1 MGKYLSI
8 FETEDA
14 YNEGKTSL
22 KLPNVSY
29 IASTGKLHYNN
40 IFAGATLGDVL
51 MYDINNQKLVVTLGG
66 IWDSTTYPIAQYEP
80 IGICIYP
87 SNQTSDGKGRFMSLK
102 WMSLTSPSG
111 SADPQGMTWG
121 NRGNNLTSKDRTLFN
136 GKENTEKAIAL
147 ADGSSD
153 NTQAAFPA
161 FATCH
166 KFYTN
171 GTNAGDWYLPSYKE
185 LELYSA
191 NYADINAQITKIKN
205 ASSSIVSTVNSEMWT
220 STETDDEV
228 NYHANYMMQSGPL
241 APYGARWDETP
252 VRACLSL

>member
-14 YNEGKTSL
+14 YNEGKASL
-22 KLPNVSY
+22 ELPNVSY
-29 IASTGKLHYNN
+29 ITSTGKLHYTNL
-40 IFAGATLGDVL
+40 IAGATLGDVL

-66 IWDSTTYPIAQYEP
+66 AWDSTTYPIAQYEP

-87 SNQTSDGKGRFMSLK
+87 ANQTSDGKGRFMSLK

-111 SADPQGMTWG
+111 STRDQTMAWG
-121 NRGNNLTSKDRTLFN
+121 KDGYNIISLKTTLFN

-185 LELYSA
+185 LELYAA
-191 NYADINAQITKIKN
+191 NYTDINAQITKIKN
-205 ASSSIVSTVNSEMWT
+205 ASSSIVDTVDEYMWT
-220 STETDDEV
+220 STEADGYTYYAFYLT
-228 NYHANYMMQSGPL
+228 NNGL
-241 APYGARWDETP
+241 TPYGSRGGSYS

>member
-8 FETEDA
+8 FETEEA

-29 IASTGKLHYNN
+29 ITSTGNLHYNN

-51 MYDINNQKLVVTLGG
+51 MYDINNQKLVVTLNG
-66 IWDSTTYPIAQYEP
+66 IWDSTTYPISQYEP

-87 SNQTSDGKGRFMSLK
+87 ANQTSDGKGRFMSLK
-102 WMSLTSPSG
+102 WMSLTVASG
-111 SADPQGMTWG
+111 RTIDESMVWG
-121 NRGNNLTSKDRTLFN
+121 NNVANLTSKDTTLFN

-161 FATCH
+161 FATCN

-171 GTNAGDWYLPSYKE
+171 GTNAGDWYLPSFKE
-185 LELYSA
+185 LELYVA

-205 ASSSIVSTVNSEMWT
+205 ASSSIVDTVNSSMWI
-220 STETDDEV
+220 STEPDSYNYYAYALNSNGKWAYYISRSDD
-228 NYHANYMMQSGPL
+228 HS
-241 APYGARWDETP
+241 

>member
-29 IASTGKLHYNN
+29 IASTGNLHYANL
-40 IFAGATLGDVL
+40 IAGATLGDVL

-102 WMSLTSPSG
+102 WMSLTVASG
-111 SADPQGMTWG
+111 STRSEMMVWG
-121 NRGNNLTSKDRTLFN
+121 KMGNNLTSKSVTLFN

-153 NTQAAFPA
+153 NTEAAFPA
-161 FATCH
+161 FAACH

-171 GTNAGDWYLPSYKE
+171 GTNAGDWYLPSCKE

-191 NYADINAQITKIKN
+191 NYDDINAQITKIKN
-205 ASSSIVSTVNSEMWT
+205 ASSSIVDTVNNGMWA
-220 STETDDEV
+220 STETDGYSYYAYYMNSSGRRIYSGSRS
-228 NYHANYMMQSGPL
+228 NYYN
-241 APYGARWDETP
+241 